1 MLFDNWSDLL
11 RVAVISALA
20 YAALVLILRTAGKR
34 SLAKLNIFDFVV
46 TIAFGSTLATVLLSS
61 EVSLAEGALAFA
73 MLALLQWIVSSL
85 SVRADWFKRLIRASP
100 RLLLRDGE
108 LVEAEMRRERITLGE
123 IEAAVRKKGHGSLAD
138 VAAVVLETDGE
149 LSVIA
154 RSDVGDGSPLRSV
167 GG

>member
-1 MLFDNWSDLL
+1 MFFDSWYDLV

-20 YAALVLILRTAGKR
+20 YAALVLILRLSGKR

-46 TIAFGSTLATVLLSS
+46 TIALGSTLATVLLSS

-85 SVRADWFKRLIRASP
+85 STRLHWFRDAIRAEP
-100 RLLLRDGE
+100 RLLLRDGQLLE
-108 LVEAEMRRERITLGE
+108 QAMRQERITRDE
-123 IEAAVRKKGHGSLAD
+123 VEAAVRKKGHGGFDAI
-138 VAAVVLETDGE
+138 AAVVLETDGS

-154 RSDVGDGSPLRSV
+154 DTEVGDGRAVQSV
-167 GG
+167 RR